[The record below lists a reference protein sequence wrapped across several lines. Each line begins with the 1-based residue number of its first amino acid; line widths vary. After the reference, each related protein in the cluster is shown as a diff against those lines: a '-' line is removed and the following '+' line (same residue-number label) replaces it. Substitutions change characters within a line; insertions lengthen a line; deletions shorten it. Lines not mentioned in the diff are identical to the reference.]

1 MSVVLVADDDADV
14 SELVS
19 MILVDQGHEVVSTD
33 NGNDALREVRSRRP
47 ALVLLDVA
55 MPGGPNGFD
64 VTRALKS
71 DAATSHIPVLL
82 LTARGRDVDV
92 QEGLAAGA
100 DGYLV
105 KPFDPA
111 ELFSRVETL
120 LASSS

>member
-19 MILVDQGHEVVSTD
+19 FLLEDQGHEVVATD
-33 NGNDALREVRSRRP
+33 NGDDALREVRSRLP
-47 ALVLLDVA
+47 ALVLLDVS
-55 MPGGPNGFD
+55 MPGGPDGFD
-64 VTRALKS
+64 VTRALKA
-71 DAATSHIPVLL
+71 DAATSGIPVLL
-82 LTARGRDVDV
+82 LTARGREVDV

-111 ELFSRVETL
+111 DLFTRVESL
-120 LASSS
+120 LATNS